1 MAVQTDKRFA
11 RPWSTRRG
19 DPLGDTL
26 QLSRIDIENLPNY
39 RRKTRAGE
47 YSSGCPACGGKDRF
61 LFWPDKGNYLCRR
74 CELKGFVTDSSTLT
88 FSPDQ
93 YDAWKR
99 AEAERQQKERQQ
111 QLSTLDRIA
120 TSTRADVYHAQMADR
135 SYWYEQGLTDE
146 TIDRFKL
153 GYSPACPTYPD
164 SPSWTIPIFYQG
176 RLYNIRHRLARPNGS
191 GKYRPEMAGLP
202 AAIFNADV
210 LTAGDWMVVLVE
222 GEVKSMVLTQAGFCA
237 VGIPGANSF
246 KDKWLKLFKADSVVY
261 VALDPGADSEAWGIA
276 TTLKAGGIEAR
287 VCTLPCKPDDF
298 LTLYSGTP
306 ADLVKFL
313 AMGRRA

>member
-1 MAVQTDKRFA
+1 MAVQT
-11 RPWSTRRG
+11 
-19 DPLGDTL
+19 DTL

-39 RRKTRAGE
+39 RRKTAKE
-47 YSSGCPACGGKDRF
+47 YSASCPVCVGVDRF
-61 LFWPDKGNYLCRR
+61 LFWPDKGNYYCRR
-74 CELKGFVTDSSTLT
+74 CELRGFVTESNSLT
-88 FSPDQ
+88 FSQDQ

-99 AEAERQQKERQQ
+99 AEAERQAKERQQ

-120 TSTRADVYHAQMADR
+120 QSSKADLYHEQMTDR

-164 SPSWTIPIFYQG
+164 SPSYTIPIFYQG
-176 RLYNIRHRLARPNGS
+176 KLYNIRHRLASPGTS

-210 LTAGDWMVVLVE
+210 LDAGDWMIVLCE
-222 GEVKSMVLTQAGFCA
+222 GEVKSMVLTQAGFSA
-237 VGIPGANSF
+237 VGIPGSNSF
-246 KDKWLKLFKADSVVY
+246 KDKWLRLFKPDSVVY
-261 VALDPGADSEAWGIA
+261 VALDPGADEQAREIA
-276 TTLKAGGIEAR
+276 RGLKAGGIEAR
-287 VCTLPCKPDDF
+287 VCSLPVKPDD
-298 LTLYSGTP
+298 LLIRYGGTP

-313 AMGRRA
+313 ALGKRV